1 MIKLVIMN
9 IKYIIFL
16 LSMIFSYQGELV
28 SFEFL
33 ESFSIEEAQESLD
46 SQFGDNAPEVLY
58 DITMY
63 KILYN
68 TIDPHGNEVLAS
80 GVIAYPENLNQAF
93 PIISWQHGTE
103 VKRDN
108 VSSNHAFNLLSL
120 WLTARGYI
128 YLEPDYL
135 GLGESELLHPYCLKE
150 PSAWTTIDLIRA
162 AQIFCDNPNG
172 SFYYPIKSNNDLI
185 LIGYSEG
192 GYVTMASHMMIEQ
205 QNLDTFNLL
214 ASFPMAGPYDLSGIM
229 VDLML
234 EYEPY
239 GEPFYLPY
247 VLVPYITYYEMGL
260 LNEYFLPEYAE
271 MFEYLFN
278 GDYSSSYINNLLP
291 DIPIE
296 ILLPQFIE
304 DFTNNLNHP
313 LRLNLFENNLW
324 DWSPQADMH
333 MYHGVGDELIPYE
346 NSQIAYDSFIN
357 SGSDNV
363 NLYLVPEELGGHSDV
378 AEYCLISAY
387 QICEENYKT
396 IRSKGD
402 LNNDLIFNIQDI
414 LIIIGYI
421 LDDGLDSE
429 NLEFWLSDLDNND
442 LINIQDIL
450 ILTNKVLGN

>member
-1 MIKLVIMN
+1 MN

-16 LSMIFSYQGELV
+16 FSMIFPYQGELV
-28 SFEFL
+28 SFEYL
-33 ESFSIEEAQESLD
+33 EEISLEEAQESLD
-46 SQFGDNAPEVLY
+46 SQFGNSAPEVLY
-58 DITMY
+58 DIAMY

-68 TIDPHGNEVLAS
+68 TIDPNGNEVIAS
-80 GVIAYPENLNQAF
+80 GVIGYPKNSVQAF
-93 PIISWQHGTE
+93 PMISWQHGTE

-108 VSSNHAFNLLSL
+108 VSSNDGFDILSL

-135 GLGESELLHPYCLKE
+135 GLGESEILHPYCLKE

-162 AQIFCDNPNG
+162 VQTFFDNNEG
-172 SFYYPIKSNNDLI
+172 YYYYPIKSNGDLI
-185 LIGYSEG
+185 LFGYSEG

-205 QNLDTFNLL
+205 QNLDEFNLL

-234 EYEPY
+234 TYESY
-239 GEPFYLPY
+239 GEPYYLPY

-278 GDYSSSYINNLLP
+278 GNYSGSYINSLMP

-296 ILLPQFIE
+296 VLRPELIS
-304 DFTNNLNHP
+304 DFSNNLNHP
-313 LRLNLFENNLW
+313 LRLNLSENNLW
-324 DWSPQADMH
+324 DWTPQADMH
-333 MYHGVGDELIPYE
+333 MYHGMGDELIPYE
-346 NSQIAYDSFIN
+346 NSQIAYDTFIDN
-357 SGSDNV
+357 GSDNV
-363 NLYLVPEELGGHSDV
+363 NLYLVPEELGGHSAV

-387 QICEENYKT
+387 QICEENYKF

-402 LNNDLIFNIQDI
+402 LNDDLIFNIQDV
-414 LIIIGYI
+414 LFIIGYVLNDQI
-421 LDDGLDSE
+421 SSE
-429 NLEFWLSDLDNND
+429 DLEFWLSDLDSNN
-442 LINIQDIL
+442 LVNIQDIL
-450 ILTNKVLGN
+450 ILTNQVLGN